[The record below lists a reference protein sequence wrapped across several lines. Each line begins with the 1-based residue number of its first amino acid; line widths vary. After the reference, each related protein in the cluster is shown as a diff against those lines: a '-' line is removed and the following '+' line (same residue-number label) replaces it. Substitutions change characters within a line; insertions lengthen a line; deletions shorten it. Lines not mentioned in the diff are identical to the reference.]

1 LTTHHRTPPPRAHW
15 LLLGTLLVLTVALLT
30 LHGLVLGEFHADE
43 STPQGPV
50 NTVPATVRA
59 GAAVIDARRPAP
71 VTLAPKEHTLALTFD
86 DGPDPEWTP
95 KVLAVLDRYRVHAT
109 FFVTGAHAAQ
119 YPGLIREILA
129 HGDEIGNHTAT
140 HTDLRDADETR
151 TDLELHATDLAL
163 AGAAGISTSLVRP
176 PYSATPDSVDNLAWQ
191 SIQRIGADGR
201 LTVLSNLDSE
211 DWQRPGVDKIL
222 ANATPPDDRG
232 AVVLMHDAGGDRAQT
247 VAALERFIP
256 TMLGAGW
263 QLDTVSRATGVTD
276 ATAPATVAA
285 RTGGWLLVTAVQAS
299 DVLTELLGAF
309 LLIASALAVL
319 RTILVLV
326 ATWIHVRRTRN
337 RPQWPVDG
345 PVTVIVPAYNEKE
358 GIEATVRSVLASD
371 HPVWVIVVDDG
382 STDGTAEVVE
392 RLGLRRVVLIRQANA
407 GKPAALN
414 TGLAAARTELVVM
427 VDGDTVLE
435 PGTVRTV
442 AEHFADPDV
451 GAVSGNAKVGNR
463 GGLLG
468 AWQHIEYVIGFNL
481 DRRMYDVLECMPTVP
496 GAIGAFRLSALR
508 AIGGLPTDTLAEDTD
523 LTMAL
528 ERDGWRV
535 VYEQHAR
542 AWTEAPA
549 TLSQLWK
556 QRYRWCYG
564 TLQAV
569 WKHRG
574 AVLERG
580 AAGRLGR
587 RGIPYL
593 LLFQVVLPML
603 GPFVD
608 VAAIFGTVTGDLPT
622 ALAYWLVFLLMQ
634 VVPGVIAFRLD
645 GERLGPLLALPL
657 QQFVYRQL
665 MYLVVVQSVMTA
677 LAGARLPWHKLARTG
692 LSLPADDT
700 SVSELS
706 TRRTRPA
713 ARRG

>member
-1 LTTHHRTPPPRAHW
+1 LATHHRTPPPRAHW
-15 LLLGTLLVLTVALLT
+15 LLLGTLLVLTVSLLT

-43 STPQGPV
+43 STPQGPA
-50 NTVPATVRA
+50 NAVPAAVR
-59 GAAVIDARRPAP
+59 GGSAVIDARRPAP
-71 VTLAPKEHTLALTFD
+71 VTLGPKDRMLALTFD

-95 KVLAVLDRYRVHAT
+95 KVLTVLDRYHVRAT

-119 YPGLIREILA
+119 YPGLVREILA
-129 HGDEIGNHTAT
+129 HGNEIGNHTAT
-140 HTDLRDADETR
+140 HTDLRDSDAPR

-163 AGAAGISTSLVRP
+163 AGAADVATSLVRP
-176 PYSATPDSVDNLAWQ
+176 PYSATPDSVDDLSWR

-201 LTVLSNLDSE
+201 LTILSNVDSE
-211 DWQRPGVDKIL
+211 DWRRPGVDKII
-222 ANATPPDDRG
+222 ANATPRDNHG
-232 AVVLMHDAGGDRAQT
+232 AVLLMHDAGGDRAQT
-247 VAALERFIP
+247 VAALDRLIP
-256 TMLGAGW
+256 AMLGNGW
-263 QLDTVSRATGVTD
+263 QLDTVSRTVGIAESN
-276 ATAPATVAA
+276 APASMGA
-285 RTGGWLLVTAVQAS
+285 RIGGWLLVAAVQAS
-299 DVLTELLGAF
+299 DLLTALLGAF
-309 LLIASALAVL
+309 LLIASGLAVL

-326 ATWIHVRRTRN
+326 ATWIHVRRSRK
-337 RPQWPVDG
+337 RPRWPVDK

-371 HPVWVIVVDDG
+371 HHPVWVIVVDDG

-392 RLGLRRVVLIRQANA
+392 RMNLRRVVLIRQANA

-435 PGTVRTV
+435 SGTVRTV
-442 AEHFADPDV
+442 VEHFADPEV

-468 AWQHIEYVIGFNL
+468 KWQHIEYVIGFNL

-535 VYEQHAR
+535 VYEQRAR
-542 AWTEAPA
+542 AWTEVPA

-574 AVLERG
+574 AVFERG

-593 LLFQVVLPML
+593 LLFQVALPML

-608 VAAIFGTVTGDLPT
+608 VAAIFGMLTGDLAT
-622 ALAYWLVFLLMQ
+622 ALAYWFVFLLMQ
-634 VVPGVIAFRLD
+634 IVPGIIAFRLD

-677 LAGARLPWHKLARTG
+677 VAGARLPWHKLTRTG
-692 LSLPADDT
+692 I
-700 SVSELS
+700 SVPDASRPS
-706 TRRTRPA
+706 SGPRTGQMR
-713 ARRG
+713 

>member
-1 LTTHHRTPPPRAHW
+1 LAAHHRTPPPRAHW
-15 LLLGTLLVLTVALLT
+15 LLLCTLLVLTVSLLT

-43 STPQGPV
+43 SPPQGPA
-50 NTVPATVRA
+50 NTVPASIRD
-59 GAAVIDARRPAP
+59 GAPVIDARRATP
-71 VTLAPKEHTLALTFD
+71 VTLGPRDHTLALTFD

-95 KVLAVLDRYRVHAT
+95 KVLAVLDRYHVHAT

-119 YPGLIREILA
+119 YPDLVRQILA
-129 HGDEIGNHTAT
+129 HGNEIGNHTAT
-140 HTDLRDADETR
+140 HTDLRDSDTTR

-163 AGAAGISTSLVRP
+163 AGAADIATSLVRP
-176 PYSATPDSVDNLAWQ
+176 PYSATPDSVDDLAWQ

-201 LTVLSNLDSE
+201 LTVLSNLDSQ

-222 ANATPPDDRG
+222 ANATPHDNHG
-232 AVVLMHDAGGDRAQT
+232 AVLPMHDAGGDRAQT
-247 VAALERFIP
+247 VAALDRFIP
-256 TMLGAGW
+256 TMLRHGW
-263 QLDTVSRATGVTD
+263 QLDTVSRTAGIAESNAPAATGD
-276 ATAPATVAA
+276 
-285 RTGGWLLVTAVQAS
+285 RIGGWLLVTAVQAS
-299 DVLTELLGAF
+299 DLLTALLGAF
-309 LLIASALAVL
+309 LLIASGLAVL
-319 RTILVLV
+319 RTVLVLV
-326 ATWIHVRRTRN
+326 ATWVHVRRTRR
-337 RPQWPVDG
+337 RPQWPVNE
-345 PVTVIVPAYNEKE
+345 PVTVIVPAYNEKK
-358 GIEATVRSVLASD
+358 GIEATIRSVLASD
-371 HPVWVIVVDDG
+371 HHPVWVIVVDDG

-392 RLGLRRVVLIRQANA
+392 RMNQRRVVLIRQANA

-435 PGTVRTV
+435 PGTVRAV
-442 AEHFADPDV
+442 VEHFADPGV

-468 AWQHIEYVIGFNL
+468 SWQHNEYVIGFNL

-535 VYEQHAR
+535 VYEQQAG

-569 WKHRG
+569 WKHRR
-574 AVLERG
+574 AVIERG

-593 LLFQVVLPML
+593 LLFQVALPML

-608 VAAIFGTVTGDLPT
+608 VAAIFGTLTGDLPT
-622 ALAYWLVFLLMQ
+622 AVVYWLVFLLMQ
-634 VVPGVIAFRLD
+634 AVPGIIAFRLD

-677 LAGARLPWHKLARTG
+677 VAGARLPWHKLTRTG
-692 LSLPADDT
+692 I
-700 SVSELS
+700 SV
-706 TRRTRPA
+706 PA
-713 ARRG
+713 AGASDLSSRQTQ